1 VILNTNKLTG
11 IAIDKLAKNQL
22 IAIRVENFIN
32 EKHATLIA
40 QRIIKKGYKK
50 YSNAPSIGKIGMA
63 FYETESKLELI
74 EKYFNE
80 AKNHIDDLRT
90 RCLPYTSPIDLLR
103 CNLDEV
109 WPAGAMLESLYGKKM
124 FVGLSRVVEPNI
136 KLLAHHDIF
145 HKDAPTSYH
154 TKSLIAQF
162 AANIYLTLP
171 ATGGQIQIWNREITP
186 ADFDRLRG
194 ESYGIEPELLGP
206 PDFEIAPKIG
216 ELILFNS
223 QKIHAVT
230 PGTTAS
236 RLSTSCFVGYRGS
249 HLPLTYW
256 S

>member
-1 VILNTNKLTG
+1 
-11 IAIDKLAKNQL
+11 
-22 IAIRVENFIN
+22 
-32 EKHATLIA
+32 
-40 QRIIKKGYKK
+40 
-50 YSNAPSIGKIGMA
+50 MA

-186 ADFDRLRG
+186 ADF
-194 ESYGIEPELLGP
+194 
-206 PDFEIAPKIG
+206 EIAPKLG